1 VRVSQVA
8 VDGGRAHAVLV
19 SSECEPLRTS
29 EIPSVAPTLLALMPA
44 LGRHRCRSGRGV
56 TFEAEIDDTESAH
69 LVEHIALELMAL
81 AGSPRTLV
89 GDTSWDW
96 HREPRGTFHVRL
108 DCDVPDACLI
118 ALDLATDIVTSLL
131 AGEEPGDVGEMVDRL
146 VGLRESGGP

>member
-1 VRVSQVA
+1 
-8 VDGGRAHAVLV
+8 
-19 SSECEPLRTS
+19 
-29 EIPSVAPTLLALMPA
+29 M
-44 LGRHRCRSGRGV
+44 